1 MTEVL
6 SAPHTIEYT
15 YTRSTGP
22 MIGAFL
28 TGLRDRKVIGARG
41 VDGRVLVP
49 AIDYDPVTSDDLTE
63 IVEVADVG
71 TITTWSWNDRPLAG
85 QPLDKPF
92 AWALV
97 KLDGAD
103 TALLGAVAVDDP
115 SRVASGARVKAR
127 WAEERIGAI
136 TDLVCFE
143 LTDADADA
151 DVSADVSA
159 GAGAGAGAAAG
170 GA

>member
-1 MTEVL
+1 MATDVGQASPAEVL

-28 TGLRDRKVIGARG
+28 TGLRDRKIIGSRG

-49 AIDYDPVTSDDLTE
+49 AIDYDPVTSEDLTE
-63 IVEVADVG
+63 TVE
-71 TITTWSWNDRPLAG
+71 LAG

-92 AWALV
+92 AWGLV

-103 TALLGAVAVDDP
+103 TALLAAIDVDDP
-115 SRVASGARVKAR
+115 SKIATGARVKAR
-127 WAEERIGAI
+127 WAEDRIGAI
-136 TDLVCFE
+136 TDLTCFE
-143 LTDADADA
+143 
-151 DVSADVSA
+151 
-159 GAGAGAGAAAG
+159 AAS
-170 GA
+170 